1 MSEALGSPTP
11 AAGNAPSLSF
21 GPTGGETISL
31 RLAGDW
37 VLANRIPGTAQVE
50 ERLQQQPEV
59 RRLQLDVA
67 TLGRWDS
74 RFLTFIIAVSKVCET
89 RNIIL
94 DAGTLPDGAERL
106 LKLATA
112 VPEKQGARKSKE
124 RPPFLQRVG
133 SQWVAFLG
141 SGREIVDFLGQVALG
156 FVRLASGRTRLR
168 RADLWQLIEDC
179 GIQASGIV
187 CLISLLVG
195 MSTAFVGAIQ
205 LAKFG
210 ADIFVADLVAISTLR
225 EMAPTMTAFVM
236 AGRTGAAFA
245 ARLGTMQVNEEVDAL
260 QTLGIPPID
269 FLVIPR
275 IVALLLMMP
284 LLYVYASLL
293 GILGGAV
300 VALGT
305 LNITAFAYLHQTV
318 GAVDLADFG
327 VGMVKAIVFGALV
340 GFFGCYC
347 GIKCG
352 RSAAAVGA
360 AATSAVVQ
368 SMIAI
373 IAANMV
379 FAVVTNIL
387 GV

>member
-1 MSEALGSPTP
+1 MSEALGTPTP
-11 AAGNAPSLSF
+11 VAGNVPTLQFSPS
-21 GPTGGETISL
+21 TEKTISL
-31 RLAGDW
+31 LLGGDW
-37 VLANRIPGTAQVE
+37 VLANRVPGAAEVDS
-50 ERLQQQPEV
+50 RLQRQPEI
-59 RRLQLDVA
+59 RQLRLNVA
-67 TLGRWDS
+67 NLGQWDS
-74 RFLTFIIAVSKVCET
+74 RLLTFVVAVSKVCEA
-89 RNIIL
+89 RNVTL
-94 DAGTLPDGAERL
+94 DTGALPDGAERL

-112 VPEKQGARKSKE
+112 VAEKQGARKSKD

-133 SQWVAFLG
+133 SQWVSFLG
-141 SGREIVDFLGQVALG
+141 SGREMVDFLGQVALG
-156 FVRLASGRTRLR
+156 FVRLATGRTRLR
-168 RADLWQLIEDC
+168 MADLWQLIEEC
-179 GIQASGIV
+179 GVQAAGIV
-187 CLISLLVG
+187 CLICLLVG

-293 GILGGAV
+293 GILGGAA

-305 LNITAFAYLHQTV
+305 LNVSAFAYLHQTV
-318 GAVDLADFG
+318 GAVDLADFS

-379 FAVVTNIL
+379 FAVITNIL